1 MVMNLEPASLKP
13 AKDLHSRKYSYHVVD
28 MNKNDKEKNENDKIS
43 DCGFYFWYYLIYVLC
58 STMS

>member
-28 MNKNDKEKNENDKIS
+28 MNKNDKEKNENNKIS
-43 DCGFYFWYYLIYVLC
+43 DCGFYF
-58 STMS
+58 